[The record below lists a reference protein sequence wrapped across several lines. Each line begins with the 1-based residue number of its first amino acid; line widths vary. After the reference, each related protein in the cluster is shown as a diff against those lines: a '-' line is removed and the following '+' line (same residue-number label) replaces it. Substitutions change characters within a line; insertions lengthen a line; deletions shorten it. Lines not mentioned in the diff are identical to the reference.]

1 MSAAAGRTAAAAPGR
16 SGLPILNGW
25 YAVAVSEALAPGT
38 LERLHY
44 FGRELVAVHTPAVP
58 EMRTEMRTVGVE
70 HGRLAAY
77 CPHLGA
83 HLGHGGR

>member
-44 FGRELVAVHTPAVP
+44 IEVARASAVYALLCP
-58 EMRTEMRTVGVE
+58 DVGEGAHVGADGA
-70 HGRLAAY
+70 HGRTTLA
-77 CPHLGA
+77 
-83 HLGHGGR
+83 